1 MITIGR
7 LARKAV
13 GGNCRHLA
21 PAKVGARPL
30 EKCRRQVILIC
41 MSDTPTSSA
50 ERLPDPPAELPTKGR
65 LGGVDYGTVRIGVA
79 ISDPSQMLASPL
91 EVYQARDKSL
101 DAKYFQ
107 QLVKIE
113 KLVGWVV
120 GLPIHLSGQASEKSD
135 EAVSFGNWLAAETGL
150 PVVWVDERFSTARA
164 REILNQ
170 SSLSGKKRKAQL
182 DKIAAQVLL
191 TTYLESD
198 RSAVEVRSI
207 DDT

>member
-1 MITIGR
+1 MENSGS
-7 LARKAV
+7 
-13 GGNCRHLA
+13 
-21 PAKVGARPL
+21 
-30 EKCRRQVILIC
+30 QVILIC
-41 MSDTPTSSA
+41 MSDTNASSA
-50 ERLPDPPAELPTKGR
+50 DRLPDQPSELPTKGR
-65 LGGVDYGTVRIGVA
+65 LGGVDYGTVRIGIA
-79 ISDPSQMLASPL
+79 ISDPSQMLGSPL
-91 EVYQARDKSL
+91 EVYQARDKKL

-120 GLPIHLSGQASEKSD
+120 GLPIHLSGQASEKSR
-135 EAVSFGNWLAAETGL
+135 EAIAFGNWLAEETGL

-207 DDT
+207 DDE

>member
-1 MITIGR
+1 MR
-7 LARKAV
+7 RAKA
-13 GGNCRHLA
+13 GI
-21 PAKVGARPL
+21 RPL
-30 EKCRRQVILIC
+30 EKCRRQVILNG

-50 ERLPDPPAELPTKGR
+50 DRLPDPPAELPARGR

-91 EVYQARDKSL
+91 EVYQARNKSL

-120 GLPIHLSGQASEKSD
+120 GLPIHLSGQASEKSG
-135 EAVSFGNWLAAETGL
+135 EAISFGNWLAAETGL

>member
-1 MITIGR
+1 MPDPP
-7 LARKAV
+7 
-13 GGNCRHLA
+13 N
-21 PAKVGARPL
+21 
-30 EKCRRQVILIC
+30 
-41 MSDTPTSSA
+41 SSTD
-50 ERLPDPPAELPTKGR
+50 RLPDQPSELPTKGR
-65 LGGVDYGTVRIGVA
+65 IGGVDYGTVRIGVA

-91 EVYQARDKSL
+91 EVYQARDKKL

-120 GLPIHLSGQASEKSD
+120 GLPIHLSGQASEKSR
-135 EAVSFGNWLAAETGL
+135 EAISFGNWLAAVTSL
-150 PVVWVDERFSTARA
+150 PVAWVDERFSTARA

-198 RSAVEVRSI
+198 RVEVQVWQSL
-207 DDT
+207 DDQPRGDNAN